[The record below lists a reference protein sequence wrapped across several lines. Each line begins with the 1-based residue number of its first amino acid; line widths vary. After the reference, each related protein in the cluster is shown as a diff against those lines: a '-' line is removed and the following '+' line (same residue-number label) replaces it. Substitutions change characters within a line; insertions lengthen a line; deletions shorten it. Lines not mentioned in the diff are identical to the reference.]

1 MGDIINSFSRK
12 HTASKPK
19 QQNCAI
25 LYIPTLGYLEELNT
39 CNWKNRG
46 GWAGH
51 FNRLPVSYQLFTKEN
66 TGSSSSGCALI
77 EENSSLVI
85 CFPTGGKH
93 RRNKKYM
100 SPRPPIIHAVLCP
113 KCLLLRFYNNAET
126 RCLSINN
133 RLTLNKQDVQG
144 FSLKYG
150 ECMWERG

>member
-1 MGDIINSFSRK
+1 MQYYIFQLLDILK
-12 HTASKPK
+12 
-19 QQNCAI
+19 NC
-25 LYIPTLGYLEELNT
+25 LQLEEQG
-39 CNWKNRG
+39 WVG
-46 GWAGH
+46 GSLQPA
-51 FNRLPVSYQLFTKEN
+51 
-66 TGSSSSGCALI
+66 
-77 EENSSLVI
+77 SSLI
-85 CFPTGGKH
+85 STFYQREHRKFQFWLRPHRREFFSCHMFSHGGKH